1 MSVKILDIELKSHP
15 PLDKKLRDLLLTK
28 GVKSTSRDGFSLY
41 IKFEGGRTIINALR
55 RAINYELPI
64 MKMSFKDSDFKT
76 DDKNIIMDVVRR
88 TILSSWVEQV
98 KDLTFNLNIRN
109 DTNMYKTF
117 MFDSIVEA
125 KGGEHFCPEKELVTL
140 SPNTYLNIRKI
151 TMDSSTTACHKRSL
165 YQMNGNIHY
174 KILDNGNIE
183 WYILP
188 QRYIHPLYLI
198 YMGIDNI
205 LNRVK
210 EHTTL
215 LKRNKSG
222 IIASDTLELYQE
234 KKRFKLKLHGESYTI
249 PSLLE
254 LFIEPC
260 VMDRVMDEFGYKLL
274 ILNTS
279 NPIDELLKG
288 FEKITTEFNNFKKL
302 FDSSGVSI

>member
-41 IKFEGGRTIINALR
+41 IKFEGGSTIINALR
-55 RAINYELPI
+55 RAIQGEILI

-76 DDKNIIMDVVRR
+76 DDKNIIMDVVRS

-125 KGGEHFCPEKELVTL
+125 KGGEHFYPEKELVTL

-151 TMDSSTTACHKRSL
+151 TMESSTHKKSL

-174 KILDNGNIE
+174 KISDDGNIIE

-215 LKRNKSG
+215 LKQNKSG
-222 IIASDTLELYQE
+222 IIASNTLELYQE
-234 KKRFKLKLHGESYTI
+234 KKRFKLKMHGESYTI

-254 LFIEPC
+254 LFIESC

-279 NPIDELLKG
+279 NPIDELLEG
-288 FEKITTEFNNFKKL
+288 FGKITKEFNNFKKL